1 MYKIYYMKKIIEYCR
16 YLGISITKE
25 QIEKINY
32 YVDFLIKENKK
43 YNLTGIKQKEE
54 ILSNLVLKSLIV
66 FHPHGGN
73 QSTIEWFHDKK
84 ILDIGTGA
92 GIPGLIVK
100 IISPISDVFL
110 LDSNKKKC
118 EFISQISKKLNLSGL
133 TVINDRAEIIAHENE
148 FREKFDLVVSRAVGN
163 LSELSEI
170 NIPFIK
176 IGGISMALK
185 GKNIQ
190 DEINL
195 SKNASN
201 IMGAAPPSVVK
212 IRLPA
217 YSIDDS
223 IVYWMKINKTPKNF
237 PRKIGIPHKN
247 PIT

>member
-1 MYKIYYMKKIIEYCR
+1 MKKIIEYCSFI
-16 YLGISITKE
+16 GINLTNE
-25 QIEKINY
+25 QIEKIDF

-43 YNLTGIKQKEE
+43 YNLTGIKKKED
-54 ILSNLVLKSLIV
+54 ILSNLVLKSLLV

-73 QSTIEWFHDKK
+73 QSTIQWFFDKK

-92 GIPGLIVK
+92 GIPGLIIK
-100 IISPISDVFL
+100 LISPLSDVFL

-118 EFISQISKKLNLSGL
+118 EFIRQISKKLNLSGL
-133 TVINDRAEIIAHENE
+133 TVINNRAEIIAHENE

-170 NIPFIK
+170 NIPFTK

-190 DEINL
+190 EEINL

-201 IMGAAPPSVVK
+201 TMGASPPSVAK
-212 IRLPA
+212 ITLPA

-223 IVYWMKINKTPKNF
+223 VVYWMKINKTPKTF
-237 PRKIGIPHKN
+237 PRSVGIPHKS

>member
-1 MYKIYYMKKIIEYCR
+1 MVY
-16 YLGISITKE
+16 
-25 QIEKINY
+25 
-32 YVDFLIKENKK
+32 
-43 YNLTGIKQKEE
+43 
-54 ILSNLVLKSLIV
+54 
-66 FHPHGGN
+66 
-73 QSTIEWFHDKK
+73 DKK

-118 EFISQISKKLNLSGL
+118 EFIRQISKKLNLSGL
-133 TVINDRAEIIAHENE
+133 TVINNRAEIIAHENE

-170 NIPFIK
+170 NIPFTK

-223 IVYWMKINKTPKNF
+223 IVF
-237 PRKIGIPHKN
+237 G
-247 PIT
+247 